1 MQPQRRPLIRALAF
15 DEVGAAIG
23 RLVDVASSDT
33 GQAARVADFLGSQHE
48 SEFCVR

>member
-33 GQAARVADFLGSQHE
+33 GQAARVADFLLEIGRAH
-48 SEFCVR
+48 V